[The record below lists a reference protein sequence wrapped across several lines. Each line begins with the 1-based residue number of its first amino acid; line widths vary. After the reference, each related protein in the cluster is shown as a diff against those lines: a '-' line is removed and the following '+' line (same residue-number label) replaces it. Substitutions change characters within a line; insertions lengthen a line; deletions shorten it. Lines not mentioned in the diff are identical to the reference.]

1 MPDLGPVPAPV
12 NTNAPLSFIPTALS
26 IGKQKNP
33 PFALQQVE
41 QQTNILYALFKQTQN
56 GKLHLKEDGEI
67 EVSGVGIDQV
77 SSGTADQI
85 FLSFLLAA
93 LDQFSNVTFPLVLDE
108 PFSILAPASQE
119 TALELLRG
127 ASKRRQ
133 IILLTVYPF
142 SPKAADQAVTLSAS
156 QSN

>member
-1 MPDLGPVPAPV
+1 M
-12 NTNAPLSFIPTALS
+12 
-26 IGKQKNP
+26 
-33 PFALQQVE
+33 E

-67 EVSGVGIDQV
+67 EVNGFGIDQV

-108 PFSILAPASQE
+108 PLSILAPASQE

-133 IILLTVYPF
+133 IILFTVYPL
-142 SPKAADQAVTLSAS
+142 LSQDRRS
-156 QSN
+156 SGYIERVSVQLILPVFHPI